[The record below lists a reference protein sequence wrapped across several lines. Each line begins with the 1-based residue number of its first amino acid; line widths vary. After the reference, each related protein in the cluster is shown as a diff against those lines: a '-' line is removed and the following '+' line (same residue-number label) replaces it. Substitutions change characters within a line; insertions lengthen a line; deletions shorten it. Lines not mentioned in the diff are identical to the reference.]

1 MKKVMICL
9 TGCLLLAVT
18 IGRAQASNPVAA
30 DSTRPLMD
38 TTINGTDTTI
48 RFHDPSSKDT
58 AVIQQQLKDTTV
70 QPVNPPVSTVNP
82 AAQTPAT
89 QTPTGTTTAASDPAS
104 TPVVKDTSI
113 ARTDPPANVDPPART
128 DPPTNVN
135 PSATPQDTVAKDNA
149 VAKADLPAKVQDT
162 AADDK
167 PEQTRGVDTR
177 WFISPL
183 MKLQFQ
189 DFAMIEKDREGYLS
203 NANTLPFFQRG
214 NASFAASAYKN
225 ITGRLSVSGD
235 IGLSF
240 GHVTS
245 DAVEISQ
252 TKSQTFNLLNL
263 SVFYHLLPASYKLQ
277 PYVTVGINDI
287 INNGS
292 YLTVPMGVG
301 AKFNGKKVMVLG
313 QVSYGAGLGKNIAN
327 STMYTMGVY
336 IPIRNKKSKQLDN
349 DDNSPWNRPGK
360 DDSGK
365 KKAKDSTA
373 KNNGGTVIN
382 NIYVTVNIDSVLR
395 AKGLL
400 GDDGNSSSAGGGR
413 RGNGNGNGDG
423 DDQYASGGSRGAYG
437 GGSGHRRMRRGLHNF
452 DVDDFENDDYAMDSL
467 DGRPVIRF
475 VVYFEFNDYGL
486 NTKAFGNIDKV
497 IGHLRRSPN
506 DFSVEIKGYTDS
518 VGGDHYN
525 NWLSR
530 ERAKMV
536 LSYMNSRGIPVEYM
550 KAKAYGKDDPV
561 ADNGDPNAAWL
572 NRRAEI
578 IVHEKGA
585 LATDK

>member
-1 MKKVMICL
+1 MKKAMICL
-9 TGCLLLAVT
+9 TGCFLLAVT

-58 AVIQQQLKDTTV
+58 VAMQQQLKDTTV
-70 QPVNPPVSTVNP
+70 QPVNPVNTVNP
-82 AAQTPAT
+82 AAQAP
-89 QTPTGTTTAASDPAS
+89 GNMTTTAQAPGSTSTAAGDPAA
-104 TPVVKDTSI
+104 TPVVKDTSV
-113 ARTDPPANVDPPART
+113 ARVDPPAKTDPPA
-128 DPPTNVN
+128 
-135 PSATPQDTVAKDNA
+135 K
-149 VAKADLPAKVQDT
+149 LQDT

-183 MKLQFQ
+183 LKLQFQ

-287 INNGS
+287 VNNGS

-301 AKFNGKKVMVLG
+301 AKFNGKKIMVLG
-313 QVSYGAGLGKNIAN
+313 QISYGAGLGKNIAN
-327 STMYTMGVY
+327 TTMYTMGVY
-336 IPIRNKKSKQLDN
+336 IPIKNKKSKQLDN

-365 KKAKDSTA
+365 KKNKDSTA

-400 GDDGNSSSAGGGR
+400 SDDGNSNSAGGGR
-413 RGNGNGNGDG
+413 RGNGDG
-423 DDQYASGGSRGAYG
+423 DDQYASGGSGG
-437 GGSGHRRMRRGLHNF
+437 SGGSGHRRMRRGLHNF

-506 DFSVEIKGYTDS
+506 EFSVEIKGYTDS
-518 VGGDHYN
+518 VGDDHYN

-536 LSYMNSRGIPVEYM
+536 LTYMNSRGIPVEFM
-550 KAKAYGKDDPV
+550 KAKAYGKDNPV
-561 ADNGDPNAAWL
+561 ADNGDPNTAWL

>member
-1 MKKVMICL
+1 
-9 TGCLLLAVT
+9 
-18 IGRAQASNPVAA
+18 
-30 DSTRPLMD
+30 MD
-38 TTINGTDTTI
+38 
-48 RFHDPSSKDT
+48 
-58 AVIQQQLKDTTV
+58 A
-70 QPVNPPVSTVNP
+70 P
-82 AAQTPAT
+82 A
-89 QTPTGTTTAASDPAS
+89 
-104 TPVVKDTSI
+104 K
-113 ARTDPPANVDPPART
+113 VDPPAKT
-128 DPPTNVN
+128 DPPVIT
-135 PSATPQDTVAKDNA
+135 QDTVVKDNA
-149 VAKADLPAKVQDT
+149 VAKTDPPAKLQDT

-183 MKLQFQ
+183 LKLQFQ

-287 INNGS
+287 VNNGS

-301 AKFNGKKVMVLG
+301 AKFNGKKIMVLG
-313 QVSYGAGLGKNIAN
+313 QISYGAGLGKNIAN
-327 STMYTMGVY
+327 TTMYTMGVY

-365 KKAKDSTA
+365 KKNKDSTA

-400 GDDGNSSSAGGGR
+400 SDDGNSAGGGR
-413 RGNGNGNGDG
+413 RGNGDG
-423 DDQYASGGSRGAYG
+423 DDQYASGGS
-437 GGSGHRRMRRGLHNF
+437 GGSGGSGRRRMRRGLHNF

-506 DFSVEIKGYTDS
+506 EFSVEIKGYTDS
-518 VGGDHYN
+518 VGDDHYN

-536 LSYMNSRGIPVEYM
+536 LTYMNSRGIPVEFM
-550 KAKAYGKDDPV
+550 KAKAYGKDNPV
-561 ADNGDPNAAWL
+561 ADNGDPNSAWL

>member
-1 MKKVMICL
+1 MKKAMICL
-9 TGCLLLAVT
+9 TGCFLLAVT

-58 AVIQQQLKDTTV
+58 AAIQQQLKDTTA
-70 QPVNPPVSTVNP
+70 QPVNPVNP
-82 AAQTPAT
+82 AAQTAT
-89 QTPTGTTTAASDPAS
+89 QTPAGTTTTAGDPVA
-104 TPVVKDTSI
+104 TPVVKDSSV
-113 ARTDPPANVDPPART
+113 ARVDPPVNADPPAKVDPP
-128 DPPTNVN
+128 V
-135 PSATPQDTVAKDNA
+135 TPQDTVAKDNV
-149 VAKADLPAKVQDT
+149 VAKADAPAKVQDT
-162 AADDK
+162 ASDDK

-183 MKLQFQ
+183 LKLQFQ
-189 DFAMIEKDREGYLS
+189 DFAMLEKDREGYLS

-245 DAVEISQ
+245 NAVEISQ

-292 YLTVPMGVG
+292 YPTVPMGVG
-301 AKFNGKKVMVLG
+301 AKFNGKKIMVLG
-313 QVSYGAGLGKNIAN
+313 QVSYGYGLNKSIAN
-327 STMYTMGVY
+327 TTMYTMGVY

-349 DDNSPWNRPGK
+349 DDNSRWNRK
-360 DDSGK
+360 DDSDK

-400 GDDGNSSSAGGGR
+400 GDDGNSNSAGGGR
-413 RGNGNGNGDG
+413 RGNGDG
-423 DDQYASGGSRGAYG
+423 DDQYASGGSGGY

-452 DVDDFENDDYAMDSL
+452 DVDDFGNDDYAMDSL

-506 DFSVEIKGYTDS
+506 EFSVEIKGYTDS
-518 VGGDHYN
+518 VGNDHYN

-536 LSYMNSRGIPVEYM
+536 LTYMNSRGIPVEFM
-550 KAKAYGKDDPV
+550 KAKAYGKDNPV
-561 ADNGDPNAAWL
+561 ADNGDPNTAWL

>member
-1 MKKVMICL
+1 MKKAMICL
-9 TGCLLLAVT
+9 TGCFLLAVT
-18 IGRAQASNPVAA
+18 VGHAQSSNPVAA

-58 AVIQQQLKDTTV
+58 ATMQQQLKDTTT
-70 QPVNPPVSTVNP
+70 QPVNPATQPPVSASTIQPTAASTSATQPSAASTSAVATDPATTP
-82 AAQTPAT
+82 AATPAT
-89 QTPTGTTTAASDPAS
+89 
-104 TPVVKDTSI
+104 TPVVKDS
-113 ARTDPPANVDPPART
+113 PAA
-128 DPPTNVN
+128 
-135 PSATPQDTVAKDNA
+135 DTVAKDNA
-149 VAKADLPAKVQDT
+149 VAKADPPAKVQDT
-162 AADDK
+162 ASDDK
-167 PEQTRGVDTR
+167 PEPRHEVDTR

-189 DFAMIEKDREGYLS
+189 DFAMIEKNREGYLS

-225 ITGRLSVSGD
+225 LTSRLSVSGD

-263 SVFYHLLPASYKLQ
+263 SVFYHLLPASYRLQ

-287 INNGS
+287 INNAS

-301 AKFNGKKVMVLG
+301 AKFNSKKVMVLG
-313 QVSYGAGLGKNIAN
+313 QVSYGYGLGKNIAN
-327 STMYTMGVY
+327 TTMYSVGVY
-336 IPIRNKKSKQLDN
+336 IPIKSKKSKQLDN
-349 DDNSPWNRPGK
+349 DDNSPWNKPGK

-365 KKAKDSTA
+365 KKGKDSTA

-400 GDDGNSSSAGGGR
+400 GDDGNSNSAGGGR
-413 RGNGNGNGDG
+413 RGNGGNGDG
-423 DDQYASGGSRGAYG
+423 DDSYASGGSRGAYG
-437 GGSGHRRMRRGLHNF
+437 GGSGRRRMRRGLHNF
-452 DVDDFENDDYAMDSL
+452 DVDDFEKDDYAMDSL

-536 LSYMNSRGIPVEYM
+536 LSYLNSRGIPVEYM

-561 ADNGDPNAAWL
+561 ADNSDPNSAWL

-585 LATDK
+585 LANDQ

>member
-1 MKKVMICL
+1 MICL
-9 TGCLLLAVT
+9 TGCFLLAVT

-30 DSTRPLMD
+30 DSTRPVMD

-58 AVIQQQLKDTTV
+58 TAIQQQLKDTTV
-70 QPVNPPVSTVNP
+70 QPVNSVNPVNP
-82 AAQTPAT
+82 AAQTPGSTTTTAQAPDST
-89 QTPTGTTTAASDPAS
+89 APAGTTTAAVDPAA
-104 TPVVKDTSI
+104 TPVVKDSS
-113 ARTDPPANVDPPART
+113 AAKVDPPVVT
-128 DPPTNVN
+128 
-135 PSATPQDTVAKDNA
+135 QDTVAKDNA
-149 VAKADLPAKVQDT
+149 VAKADPPAKVQDT

-183 MKLQFQ
+183 LKLQFQ

-287 INNGS
+287 VNNGS

-301 AKFNGKKVMVLG
+301 AKFNGKKIMVLG
-313 QVSYGAGLGKNIAN
+313 QISYGAGLGKNIAN
-327 STMYTMGVY
+327 TTMYTMGVY
-336 IPIRNKKSKQLDN
+336 IPIKNKKSKQLDN

-400 GDDGNSSSAGGGR
+400 GDDGNSAGGR
-413 RGNGNGNGDG
+413 RGNGDG
-423 DDQYASGGSRGAYG
+423 DDQYASGGS
-437 GGSGHRRMRRGLHNF
+437 GGSGGSGRRRMRRGLHNF
-452 DVDDFENDDYAMDSL
+452 DVDDFGNDDYAMDSL

-486 NTKAFGNIDKV
+486 NTKAFSNIDRV
-497 IGHLRRSPN
+497 IAHLKRSPN
-506 DFSVEIKGYTDS
+506 EFSVEIKGYTDS
-518 VGGDHYN
+518 VGNDHYN

-536 LSYMNSRGIPVEYM
+536 LTYMNSRGIPVEFM
-550 KAKAYGKDDPV
+550 KAQAYGKDNPV
-561 ADNGDPNAAWL
+561 ADNGDPNTAWL

>member
-58 AVIQQQLKDTTV
+58 AAIQQQLKDTTV
-70 QPVNPPVSTVNP
+70 QPVNPPASTVTP
-82 AAQTPAT
+82 AAQTPAAQIPAAQIPAA
-89 QTPTGTTTAASDPAS
+89 QTPAGTTTPASDPAV
-104 TPVVKDTSI
+104 TPVVKDG
-113 ARTDPPANVDPPART
+113 V
-128 DPPTNVN
+128 
-135 PSATPQDTVAKDNA
+135 DTVAKDNA
-149 VAKADLPAKVQDT
+149 VAKADMPAKVQDT

-245 DAVEISQ
+245 AAVEISQ

-327 STMYTMGVY
+327 TTMYTMGVY

-349 DDNSPWNRPGK
+349 DDNSRWNRPGK
-360 DDSGK
+360 DDSDK

-395 AKGLL
+395 AKGLM
-400 GDDGNSSSAGGGR
+400 GDDGNLNSAGGGR
-413 RGNGNGNGDG
+413 RGNGDG
-423 DDQYASGGSRGAYG
+423 DDQYTSGGSGRSGNY
-437 GGSGHRRMRRGLHNF
+437 GGSGRRKMRRGLHNF

-518 VGGDHYN
+518 VGNDHYN

-550 KAKAYGKDDPV
+550 KAKAYGKDSPV
-561 ADNGDPNAAWL
+561 ADNGDPNTAWL

-578 IVHEKGA
+578 VVHEKGA

>member
-1 MKKVMICL
+1 MICL
-9 TGCLLLAVT
+9 TGCFLLAVT

-58 AVIQQQLKDTTV
+58 AAIQQQLKDTTV
-70 QPVNPPVSTVNP
+70 QPVTPVTPMTQTPVT
-82 AAQTPAT
+82 QTPAT
-89 QTPTGTTTAASDPAS
+89 QTPATQTPAGTATTAGDPAA
-104 TPVVKDTSI
+104 TPVVKDSSI
-113 ARTDPPANVDPPART
+113 AKVDPPVNA
-128 DPPTNVN
+128 DP
-135 PSATPQDTVAKDNA
+135 
-149 VAKADLPAKVQDT
+149 PAKVQDT

-183 MKLQFQ
+183 LKLQFQ
-189 DFAMIEKDREGYLS
+189 DFAMLEKDREGYLS

-245 DAVEISQ
+245 NAVEISQ

-277 PYVTVGINDI
+277 PYVTIGINDI

-292 YLTVPMGVG
+292 YPTVPMGVG
-301 AKFNGKKVMVLG
+301 AKFNGKKIMVLG
-313 QVSYGAGLGKNIAN
+313 QVSYGYGLSKNIAN
-327 STMYTMGVY
+327 TTMYTMGVY

-349 DDNSPWNRPGK
+349 DNNSPWNRK
-360 DDSGK
+360 DDSDK

-400 GDDGNSSSAGGGR
+400 GDDGNSNSAGGGR
-413 RGNGNGNGDG
+413 SGNDDGDG
-423 DDQYASGGSRGAYG
+423 QYASGGS
-437 GGSGHRRMRRGLHNF
+437 GGSGRYGGSGRRKMRRGLHNF
-452 DVDDFENDDYAMDSL
+452 DVDDFQNDDYAMDSL

-506 DFSVEIKGYTDS
+506 EFSVEIKGYTDS
-518 VGGDHYN
+518 VGNDHYN

-550 KAKAYGKDDPV
+550 KAKAYGKDSPV
-561 ADNGDPNAAWL
+561 ADNGDPNTAWL

>member
-1 MKKVMICL
+1 MVSSCRYGWIFKTNPMKKAMICL
-9 TGCLLLAVT
+9 TGCFLLAVT
-18 IGRAQASNPVAA
+18 IGRAQANSPVAA

-48 RFHDPSSKDT
+48 RFRDPSTKDT
-58 AVIQQQLKDTTV
+58 AAIQQQLKDTTV
-70 QPVNPPVSTVNP
+70 QPVNPAAQAPGSMTT
-82 AAQTPAT
+82 AAQTPGST
-89 QTPTGTTTAASDPAS
+89 STAAGDPAA
-104 TPVVKDTSI
+104 TPVMKDTSV
-113 ARTDPPANVDPPART
+113 AKMDAPAKVDPPAKT
-128 DPPTNVN
+128 DPPVIT
-135 PSATPQDTVAKDNA
+135 QDTVVKDNA
-149 VAKADLPAKVQDT
+149 VAKTDPPAKLQDT

-183 MKLQFQ
+183 LKLQFQ

-287 INNGS
+287 VNNGS

-301 AKFNGKKVMVLG
+301 AKFNGKKIMVLG
-313 QVSYGAGLGKNIAN
+313 QISYGAGLGKNIAN
-327 STMYTMGVY
+327 TTMYTMGVY

-365 KKAKDSTA
+365 KKNKDSTA

-400 GDDGNSSSAGGGR
+400 SDDGNSAGGGR
-413 RGNGNGNGDG
+413 RGNVDG
-423 DDQYASGGSRGAYG
+423 DDQYASGGS
-437 GGSGHRRMRRGLHNF
+437 GGSGGSGRRRMRRGLHNF

-506 DFSVEIKGYTDS
+506 EFSVEIKGYTDS
-518 VGGDHYN
+518 VGDDHYN

-536 LSYMNSRGIPVEYM
+536 LTYMNSRGIPVEFM
-550 KAKAYGKDDPV
+550 KAKAYGKDNPV
-561 ADNGDPNAAWL
+561 ADNGDPNSAWL

>member
-1 MKKVMICL
+1 VRQESTGMVSSCRYGWIFKTNPMKKVMICL

-18 IGRAQASNPVAA
+18 IGRAQTSNPVAA

-58 AVIQQQLKDTTV
+58 AIMQQQLKDTTV
-70 QPVNPPVSTVNP
+70 QPVNPPAQTP
-82 AAQTPAT
+82 AAQTPA
-89 QTPTGTTTAASDPAS
+89 GTTTPASDPAAK
-104 TPVVKDTSI
+104 V
-113 ARTDPPANVDPPART
+113 

-135 PSATPQDTVAKDNA
+135 PPATTQDTVAKDNA

-189 DFAMIEKDREGYLS
+189 DFAMLEKDREGYLS

-245 DAVEISQ
+245 NAVEISQ

-292 YLTVPMGVG
+292 YPTVPMGVG
-301 AKFNGKKVMVLG
+301 AKFNGKKIMVLG
-313 QVSYGAGLGKNIAN
+313 QVSYGYGLSKNIAN
-327 STMYTMGVY
+327 TTMYTMGVY

-400 GDDGNSSSAGGGR
+400 GDDGNLNSAGGGR
-413 RGNGNGNGDG
+413 RGNGGNGDG

-437 GGSGHRRMRRGLHNF
+437 GGSGRRRMRRGLHNF

-518 VGGDHYN
+518 VGNDHYN

-550 KAKAYGKDDPV
+550 KAKAYGKDNPV
-561 ADNGDPNAAWL
+561 ADNGDPNTAWL

>member
-1 MKKVMICL
+1 MICL
-9 TGCLLLAVT
+9 TGCFLLAVT
-18 IGRAQASNPVAA
+18 VGHAQSSNPVAA

-58 AVIQQQLKDTTV
+58 ATMQQQLKDTTT
-70 QPVNPPVSTVNP
+70 QPVNPATLPPANTSDTQP
-82 AAQTPAT
+82 AATSTSAT
-89 QTPTGTTTAASDPAS
+89 QPAAASTTATQPSAAS
-104 TPVVKDTSI
+104 TSPI
-113 ARTDPPANVDPPART
+113 ATDPPAAAASTSPVATDPPAAV
-128 DPPTNVN
+128 PA
-135 PSATPQDTVAKDNA
+135 ATPTDTVAKDNA
-149 VAKADLPAKVQDT
+149 VAKADPPAKVQDT
-162 AADDK
+162 ASDDK
-167 PEQTRGVDTR
+167 PEPRHEVDKR

-189 DFAMIEKDREGYLS
+189 DFAMIEKNREGYLS

-225 ITGRLSVSGD
+225 LTSRLSVSGD
-235 IGLSF
+235 IGFSF

-263 SVFYHLLPASYKLQ
+263 SVFYHLLPASYRLQ

-287 INNGS
+287 INNAS
-292 YLTVPMGVG
+292 YLTVPMGIG
-301 AKFNGKKVMVLG
+301 AKFNSKKVMVLG
-313 QVSYGAGLGKNIAN
+313 QVSYGYGLGKNIAN
-327 STMYTMGVY
+327 TTMYSVGVY
-336 IPIRNKKSKQLDN
+336 IPIKSKKSKQLDN
-349 DDNSPWNRPGK
+349 DDNSPWNKPAK

-365 KKAKDSTA
+365 KKSKDSTA
-373 KNNGGTVIN
+373 KNNGNGTVIN
-382 NIYVTVNIDSVLR
+382 NIYVTVNIDSILR
-395 AKGLL
+395 AKGLV
-400 GDDGNSSSAGGGR
+400 GDDGNSNSAGGGR
-413 RGNGNGNGDG
+413 RGNGGNGND

-486 NTKAFGNIDKV
+486 NTKAFSNIDKV

-536 LSYMNSRGIPVEYM
+536 LSYLNSRGIPVEYM

-561 ADNGDPNAAWL
+561 ADNSDPNTAWL

-585 LATDK
+585 LANDQ

>member
-1 MKKVMICL
+1 MICL
-9 TGCLLLAVT
+9 TGCFLLAVT
-18 IGRAQASNPVAA
+18 IGRAQAGNPVAA
-30 DSTRPLMD
+30 DSARPLMD

-58 AVIQQQLKDTTV
+58 AVMQQQLKDTTAQPANPAV
-70 QPVNPPVSTVNP
+70 QSADSSGQVANP
-82 AAQTPAT
+82 AA
-89 QTPTGTTTAASDPAS
+89 
-104 TPVVKDTSI
+104 TPVIKDSS
-113 ARTDPPANVDPPART
+113 VGQ
-128 DPPTNVN
+128 VN
-135 PSATPQDTVAKDNA
+135 PTAKADTPVRVDQAVVPPVAQQDTVAKDNTVVKDNT
-149 VAKADLPAKVQDT
+149 VAKADPPAKVQDT

-189 DFAMIEKDREGYLS
+189 DFAMLEKDREGYLS

-235 IGLSF
+235 IGFSF

-245 DAVEISQ
+245 NAVEISQ
-252 TKSQTFNLLNL
+252 TQSKTYNLLNL

-277 PYVTVGINDI
+277 PYVTVGINDL
-287 INNGS
+287 INDAS

-301 AKFNGKKVMVLG
+301 AKFNGKKIMVLG
-313 QVSYGAGLGKNIAN
+313 QVSYGYGLGKNIAN
-327 STMYTMGVY
+327 TTMYTMGVY
-336 IPIRNKKSKQLDN
+336 IPIRNKKSKQLDK

-360 DDSGK
+360 DDSAK
-365 KKAKDSTA
+365 KKGKDSTA
-373 KNNGGTVIN
+373 KNNNGTVIN

-400 GDDGNSSSAGGGR
+400 GDDGNPAGSGR
-413 RGNGNGNGDG
+413 KGNGGSDG
-423 DDQYASGGSRGAYG
+423 DDQYASGGSG
-437 GGSGHRRMRRGLHNF
+437 GFGSLGRRRMRRGLRNF
-452 DVDDFENDDYAMDSL
+452 DVDDFQNDDYAMDSL

-486 NTKAFGNIDKV
+486 NTKAFSNIDKV
-497 IGHLRRSPN
+497 ISHLRRSPN
-506 DFSVEIKGYTDS
+506 EFSVEIKGYTDS
-518 VGGDHYN
+518 VGNDHYN

-550 KAKAYGKDDPV
+550 KAKAYGKDNPV
-561 ADNGDPNAAWL
+561 ADNGDPNTAWL

>member
-1 MKKVMICL
+1 MKKAMICL
-9 TGCLLLAVT
+9 TGCFLLAVT
-18 IGRAQASNPVAA
+18 IGRAQGSNPVAA

-58 AVIQQQLKDTTV
+58 AAMQQQLKDTTV
-70 QPVNPPVSTVNP
+70 NPVNP
-82 AAQTPAT
+82 AAQTPTSTTTTA
-89 QTPTGTTTAASDPAS
+89 QTPSGTTTAAGDPAV
-104 TPVVKDTSI
+104 TPLAKDTSI
-113 ARTDPPANVDPPART
+113 ASVDPPAKV
-128 DPPTNVN
+128 DPP
-135 PSATPQDTVAKDNA
+135 AIPQDTVAKDNA
-149 VAKADLPAKVQDT
+149 VAKTDPPAKLQDT

-183 MKLQFQ
+183 LKLQFQ

-277 PYVTVGINDI
+277 PYVTVGLNDI
-287 INNGS
+287 VNNGS

-301 AKFNGKKVMVLG
+301 AKFNGKKIMVLG
-313 QVSYGAGLGKNIAN
+313 QISYGAGLGKNIAN
-327 STMYTMGVY
+327 TTMYTMGVY
-336 IPIRNKKSKQLDN
+336 IPIKNKKYKQLDK

-360 DDSGK
+360 DDSDK
-365 KKAKDSTA
+365 KKNKDSTA

-400 GDDGNSSSAGGGR
+400 SDDGNTISAGGGR
-413 RGNGNGNGDG
+413 RGNGDG
-423 DDQYASGGSRGAYG
+423 DDQYASGGS
-437 GGSGHRRMRRGLHNF
+437 GGSGGSGRRRMRRGLHNF

-506 DFSVEIKGYTDS
+506 EFSVEIKGYTDS
-518 VGGDHYN
+518 VGDDHYN

-536 LSYMNSRGIPVEYM
+536 LSYMNSRGIPVEFM
-550 KAKAYGKDDPV
+550 KARAYGKDNPV
-561 ADNGDPNAAWL
+561 ADNGDPNTAWL

>member
-1 MKKVMICL
+1 MICL

-18 IGRAQASNPVAA
+18 IGRAQSSNPVAA

-58 AVIQQQLKDTTV
+58 VTMQQQLKDTT
-70 QPVNPPVSTVNP
+70 
-82 AAQTPAT
+82 AQLA
-89 QTPTGTTTAASDPAS
+89 
-104 TPVVKDTSI
+104 TPVVKDNSV
-113 ARTDPPANVDPPART
+113 AKADPPVNADPPVKVDPP
-128 DPPTNVN
+128 V
-135 PSATPQDTVAKDNA
+135 TPQDTVAKDNA
-149 VAKADLPAKVQDT
+149 VAKADAPAKVQDT

-183 MKLQFQ
+183 LKLQFQ
-189 DFAMIEKDREGYLS
+189 DFAMLEKDREGYLS

-245 DAVEISQ
+245 NAVEISQ

-292 YLTVPMGVG
+292 YPTVPMGVG
-301 AKFNGKKVMVLG
+301 AKFNGKKIMVLG
-313 QVSYGAGLGKNIAN
+313 QVSYGYGLSKNIAN
-327 STMYTMGVY
+327 TTMYTMGVY

-349 DDNSPWNRPGK
+349 DDNSPWNRK
-360 DDSGK
+360 DNSDK

-373 KNNGGTVIN
+373 KNNNGGTVIN

-400 GDDGNSSSAGGGR
+400 GDDGNSNSAGGGR
-413 RGNGNGNGDG
+413 GGNDNG
-423 DDQYASGGSRGAYG
+423 DDQYASGGSGGSGRY

-452 DVDDFENDDYAMDSL
+452 DVDDFQNDDYAMDSL

-497 IGHLRRSPN
+497 ISHLRRSPN
-506 DFSVEIKGYTDS
+506 EFSVEIKGYTDS
-518 VGGDHYN
+518 VGNDHYN

-536 LSYMNSRGIPVEYM
+536 LSYMNSRGVPVEYM
-550 KAKAYGKDDPV
+550 KAKAYGKDNPV
-561 ADNGDPNAAWL
+561 ADNGDPNTAWL

-578 IVHEKGA
+578 VVHEKGA

>member
-1 MKKVMICL
+1 MKKAMICL
-9 TGCLLLAVT
+9 TGCFLLAVT

-30 DSTRPLMD
+30 DSTRPIMD
-38 TTINGTDTTI
+38 TTIVGTDTTI

-58 AVIQQQLKDTTV
+58 ADIQQQLRDTTA
-70 QPVNPPVSTVNP
+70 QPVNPATQPVSP
-82 AAQTPAT
+82 AAQTTNPVVQTASSTPAAAT
-89 QTPTGTTTAASDPAS
+89 DTTT
-104 TPVVKDTSI
+104 TPVVKDNAVI
-113 ARTDPPANVDPPART
+113 KVDPPAAT
-128 DPPTNVN
+128 VD
-135 PSATPQDTVAKDNA
+135 PSATPKDTTTKDA
-149 VAKADLPAKVQDT
+149 VVKADMPAKVQDT

-183 MKLQFQ
+183 LKLQFQ
-189 DFAMIEKDREGYLS
+189 DFAMIEKNREGYLS

-225 ITGRLSVSGD
+225 ITSRLSVSGD

-263 SVFYHLLPASYKLQ
+263 SVFYHLLPGSYKLQ

-292 YLTVPMGVG
+292 YVTVPMGVG

-327 STMYTMGVY
+327 TTMYTMGVY

-382 NIYVTVNIDSVLR
+382 NIYVTVNIDSILR

-400 GDDGNSSSAGGGR
+400 NDDGSSNSAGGG
-413 RGNGNGNGDG
+413 RGNGNGNGD
-423 DDQYASGGSRGAYG
+423 DSYASGGSRGAYG
-437 GGSGHRRMRRGLHNF
+437 GGSGRRRMRRGLHNF

-486 NTKAFGNIDKV
+486 NSKAFGNIDKV
-497 IGHLRRSPN
+497 ISHLRRSPN
-506 DFSVEIKGYTDS
+506 EFSVEIKGYTDS

-561 ADNGDPNAAWL
+561 ADNGDPNTAWL

>member
-1 MKKVMICL
+1 MKKAMICL
-9 TGCLLLAVT
+9 TGCFLLSVT

-58 AVIQQQLKDTTV
+58 AAMQQQLKDTTV
-70 QPVNPPVSTVNP
+70 QPVTPVNP
-82 AAQTPAT
+82 VAQTPAT
-89 QTPTGTTTAASDPAS
+89 QTPVAQTPAGTTTTAGDPAA
-104 TPVVKDTSI
+104 TPVVKDSSV
-113 ARTDPPANVDPPART
+113 AKADAPVNTDPPARVDPP
-128 DPPTNVN
+128 V
-135 PSATPQDTVAKDNA
+135 TPQDTVAKDNA
-149 VAKADLPAKVQDT
+149 IAKADAPAKVQDT

-183 MKLQFQ
+183 LKLQFQ
-189 DFAMIEKDREGYLS
+189 DFAMLEKDREGYLS

-287 INNGS
+287 VNNGS

-301 AKFNGKKVMVLG
+301 AKFNGKKIMVLG
-313 QVSYGAGLGKNIAN
+313 QISYGAGLGKNIAN
-327 STMYTMGVY
+327 TTMYTMGVY
-336 IPIRNKKSKQLDN
+336 IPIKNKKYKQLDK
-349 DDNSPWNRPGK
+349 DDNSPWNRK
-360 DDSGK
+360 DDSDK
-365 KKAKDSTA
+365 KKNKDSTA

-400 GDDGNSSSAGGGR
+400 SDDGNSNSAGGGR
-413 RGNGNGNGDG
+413 RGNGDG
-423 DDQYASGGSRGAYG
+423 DDQYASGGSGG
-437 GGSGHRRMRRGLHNF
+437 SGGSGHRRMRRGLHNF

-506 DFSVEIKGYTDS
+506 EFSVEIKGYTDS
-518 VGGDHYN
+518 VGDDHYN

-536 LSYMNSRGIPVEYM
+536 LTYMNSRGIPVELM
-550 KAKAYGKDDPV
+550 KAKAYGKDNPV
-561 ADNGDPNAAWL
+561 ADNGDPNTAWL

>member
-1 MKKVMICL
+1 M
-9 TGCLLLAVT
+9 
-18 IGRAQASNPVAA
+18 
-30 DSTRPLMD
+30 
-38 TTINGTDTTI
+38 
-48 RFHDPSSKDT
+48 
-58 AVIQQQLKDTTV
+58 QQQLKDTTA
-70 QPVNPPVSTVNP
+70 QPVNPVATTDQ
-82 AAQTPAT
+82 AAI
-89 QTPTGTTTAASDPAS
+89 
-104 TPVVKDTSI
+104 PVVKDTVI
-113 ARTDPPANVDPPART
+113 TRVDPPANIDPPAKV
-128 DPPTNVN
+128 DAPV
-135 PSATPQDTVAKDNA
+135 DTVAKDNA

-183 MKLQFQ
+183 LKLQFQ

-292 YLTVPMGVG
+292 YPTVPMGVG
-301 AKFNGKKVMVLG
+301 AKFNGKKIMVLG
-313 QVSYGAGLGKNIAN
+313 QVSYGYGLSKNIAN
-327 STMYTMGVY
+327 TTMYTMGVY

-349 DDNSPWNRPGK
+349 DDNSPWNRK
-360 DDSGK
+360 DDSDK

-373 KNNGGTVIN
+373 KNNGGGTVIN

-400 GDDGNSSSAGGGR
+400 GDDGNSNSAGGGR
-413 RGNGNGNGDG
+413 GGNGNS
-423 DDQYASGGSRGAYG
+423 DDQYASGGS
-437 GGSGHRRMRRGLHNF
+437 GGSGNYGGSGRRRMRRGLRNF
-452 DVDDFENDDYAMDSL
+452 NVDDFGNDDYAMDSL

-497 IGHLRRSPN
+497 ISHLRRSPN

-518 VGGDHYN
+518 VGNDHYN

-561 ADNGDPNAAWL
+561 ADNGDPNTAWL

-578 IVHEKGA
+578 IVHEKGG

>member
-1 MKKVMICL
+1 MVSSCRYGWIFKTNPMKKAMICL
-9 TGCLLLAVT
+9 TGCFLLAVT

-48 RFHDPSSKDT
+48 RFRDPSTKDT
-58 AVIQQQLKDTTV
+58 AAIQQQLKDTTV
-70 QPVNPPVSTVNP
+70 QPVNP
-82 AAQTPAT
+82 AAQAP
-89 QTPTGTTTAASDPAS
+89 GSTTTAAGDPAT
-104 TPVVKDTSI
+104 TPVVKDSSV
-113 ARTDPPANVDPPART
+113 AKMDAPAKTDPPVIT
-128 DPPTNVN
+128 
-135 PSATPQDTVAKDNA
+135 QDTVAKDNA
-149 VAKADLPAKVQDT
+149 VVKTDPPAKLQDT

-183 MKLQFQ
+183 LKLQFQ

-287 INNGS
+287 VNNGS
-292 YLTVPMGVG
+292 YLTVPLGVG
-301 AKFNGKKVMVLG
+301 AKFNSKKVMVLG

-327 STMYTMGVY
+327 TTMYTMGIY
-336 IPIRNKKSKQLDN
+336 IPIRNKKSKQLDK
-349 DDNSPWNRPGK
+349 DDNSPWNRSGK
-360 DDSGK
+360 DDSDK
-365 KKAKDSTA
+365 KKNKDSTA

-400 GDDGNSSSAGGGR
+400 GDDGNSAGGGR
-413 RGNGNGNGDG
+413 RGNGNGGDD
-423 DDQYASGGSRGAYG
+423 DDQYAAGGSRGAYG
-437 GGSGHRRMRRGLHNF
+437 GGSGRRRMRRGLHNF

-467 DGRPVIRF
+467 EGRPVIRF

-486 NTKAFGNIDKV
+486 NTKAFNNIDKV

-506 DFSVEIKGYTDS
+506 EFSVEIKGYTDS

-561 ADNGDPNAAWL
+561 ADNGDPNTAWL

-578 IVHEKGA
+578 VVHEKGA

>member
-1 MKKVMICL
+1 MICL
-9 TGCLLLAVT
+9 TGCFLLAVT
-18 IGRAQASNPVAA
+18 IGHAQSSNPVAA
-30 DSTRPLMD
+30 DSTRPRMD

-58 AVIQQQLKDTTV
+58 AAMQQQLKDTTA
-70 QPVNPPVSTVNP
+70 QPVNPATQPVTPAVQTPVSTSVAATDP
-82 AAQTPAT
+82 AATVPVTTPAD
-89 QTPTGTTTAASDPAS
+89 TAG
-104 TPVVKDTSI
+104 
-113 ARTDPPANVDPPART
+113 
-128 DPPTNVN
+128 
-135 PSATPQDTVAKDNA
+135 KDNG
-149 VAKADLPAKVQDT
+149 VAKADPPAKIADT

-183 MKLQFQ
+183 LKLQFQ

-327 STMYTMGVY
+327 TTMYTMGIY
-336 IPIRNKKSKQLDN
+336 IPIKNKKSKQLDN
-349 DDNSPWNRPGK
+349 DDNSPWNRPSK
-360 DDSGK
+360 DDNGK
-365 KKAKDSTA
+365 KKNNKDSTA

-382 NIYVTVNIDSVLR
+382 NIYVTVNIDSILR
-395 AKGLL
+395 AKGLV
-400 GDDGNSSSAGGGR
+400 GDDGNSNSAGGGR
-413 RGNGNGNGDG
+413 RGNRNGNGNDDG
-423 DDQYASGGSRGAYG
+423 DDSYASGGSRGAYG
-437 GGSGHRRMRRGLHNF
+437 GGSGRRKMRRGLHNF

-518 VGGDHYN
+518 VGADHYN

-536 LSYMNSRGIPVEYM
+536 LAYMNSRGIPVEFM

-561 ADNGDPNAAWL
+561 ADNGDPNTAWL